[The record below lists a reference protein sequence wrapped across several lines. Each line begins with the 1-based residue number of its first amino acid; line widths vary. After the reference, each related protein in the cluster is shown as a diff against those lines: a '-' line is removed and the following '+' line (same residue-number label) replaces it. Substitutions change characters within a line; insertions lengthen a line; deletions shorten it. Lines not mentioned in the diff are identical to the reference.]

1 MTDKSFY
8 QAAAA
13 EVSMRRVDDA
23 LWIKVCADMPQGDNA
38 SRQAKYIQLRAE
50 ELAVDDAKNK
60 VQTFARRTKS
70 RAMRTLRTCLTAS
83 IAAVALFVLILWPL
97 ITGYYIRQNQSA
109 LLNLT
114 RKLAA
119 LGPTQSVPKICR
131 SDQAATLLLP
141 PQCRQSSGAT
151 QDSTNTERLTTA
163 YGVRQVCENLHWVR
177 ENRFEGKIVLSLIG
191 ESPLYKVW
199 CDVPE
204 EQWPVVVRE

>member
-1 MTDKSFY
+1 MTHKSFY

-13 EVSMRRVDDA
+13 EVSAGHIDNA

-60 VQTFARRTKS
+60 VQTFAHRTKS
-70 RAMRTLRTCLTAS
+70 RAMRTLRACLIAS
-83 IAAVALFVLILWPL
+83 VVVIALFLFILWPL
-97 ITGYYIRQNQSA
+97 ITGYDIRKNQSA
-109 LLNLT
+109 LVDLT
-114 RKLAA
+114 RKLEA

-141 PQCRQSSGAT
+141 PECRQLSEST
-151 QDSTNTERLTTA
+151 QNNANNERLTTA

-177 ENRFEGKIVLSLIG
+177 ENRFEGKVVLSLIG

-204 EQWPVVVRE
+204 EQWPVAVRG

>member
-1 MTDKSFY
+1 MTHKSFY

-13 EVSMRRVDDA
+13 EVSMGRVDGP

-50 ELAVDDAKNK
+50 ELARDDAKNK
-60 VQTFARRTKS
+60 VQTLARRTKS
-70 RAMRTLRTCLTAS
+70 RAMRTLRACLIAS
-83 IAAVALFVLILWPL
+83 IVAVALFVLILWPL
-97 ITGYYIRQNQSA
+97 IVGYDIRKNQSA

-114 RKLAA
+114 RKLEA

-131 SDQAATLLLP
+131 SDRAADLIIP
-141 PQCRQSSGAT
+141 PECRQSSEPA
-151 QDSTNTERLTTA
+151 QNDTNTERLTTA
-163 YGVRQVCENLHWVR
+163 YGVRQVCENLYWVR

-204 EQWPVVVRE
+204 EQWPVAVHA